1 MEQISLESI
10 IESLR
15 SKNFLN
21 KNGRLTTFQ
30 RVKAN
35 GDKFEIFD
43 SQDSLMQNILSK
55 SDGIIMR
62 NSFDKPI
69 KKMNKLRF

>member
-1 MEQISLESI
+1 M
-10 IESLR
+10 R

-21 KNGRLTTFQ
+21 KNGQLTTFQ
-30 RVKAN
+30 RVKFI

-43 SQDSLMQNILSK
+43 SQDSSMQNILSK

-69 KKMNKLRF
+69 KKNEKVKILEFNNIIENYI